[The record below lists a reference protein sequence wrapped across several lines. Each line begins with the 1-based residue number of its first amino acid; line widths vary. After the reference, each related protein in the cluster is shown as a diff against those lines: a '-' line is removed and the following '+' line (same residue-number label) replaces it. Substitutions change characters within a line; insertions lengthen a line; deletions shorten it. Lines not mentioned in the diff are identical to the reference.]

1 MNKTTKHSLKA
12 QRILEQR
19 SRYGFSAKDES
30 KRQEIAELAVSAEPA
45 GIDARAARK
54 ALTGDI
60 SDKAYKRIANAKK
73 RLESITGRS
82 GAYPQE
88 RSDTVVR
95 PSSKTDVGINKYFI
109 NKSSDLLP
117 RGN

>member
-19 SRYGFSAKDES
+19 NRYGFSARDEA
-30 KRQEIAELAVSAEPA
+30 KRQELSETAISAEPA
-45 GIDARAARK
+45 GIDARATRK

-60 SDKAYKRIANAKK
+60 SDKAYKRITNAKK
-73 RLESITGRS
+73 RLESIIGRS

-95 PSSKTDVGINKYFI
+95 PSSKTDVGINKYFH

-117 RGN
+117 KGD